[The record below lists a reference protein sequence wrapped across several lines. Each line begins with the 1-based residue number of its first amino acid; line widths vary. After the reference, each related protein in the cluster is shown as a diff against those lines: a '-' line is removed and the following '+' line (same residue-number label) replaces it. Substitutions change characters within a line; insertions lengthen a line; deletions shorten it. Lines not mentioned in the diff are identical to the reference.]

1 MASNIR
7 FISGSILAGNPIT
20 FKIKPDDIKN
30 SPYFHRV
37 IVEVNYDNNNGDYED
52 NKFPVPVIKEG
63 NDVELDLSSAIGTLL
78 RDYQYTPYP
87 ATYPMVKWYIRVY
100 DEYMDSNGELHTNVG
115 EHFYPKKPEA
125 SDGGATNLRC
135 IAGAFWDI
143 ERMVSG
149 VTKSVKSL
157 SRKPQSL
164 PQLMVVGDT
173 YAYTPAYPKPQSLLD
188 SPEKLV
194 VDQSLVDNPKKLV
207 APQSREV
214 EITKEGLQTIG
225 EQSIYAMPKEE
236 GKDRMVFRFINS
248 FGVLE
253 CVSIPRTYSKKLSI
267 QSSSYTVTKLEPFN
281 SFSRSAVSKKND
293 RESWLFMT
301 DPLDENWLQWYLHE
315 FLMSNHIW
323 LNVKGNWIP
332 VTIIPEDEITFL
344 DKTNTNM
351 YSVSFT
357 AKLDIYGPASV

>member
-1 MASNIR
+1 MAKKILLT
-7 FISGSILAGNPIT
+7 SGSILANNPIT
-20 FKIKPDDIKN
+20 FSITPSDAGN
-30 SPYFHRV
+30 SPSFHRV
-37 IVEVNYDNNNGDYED
+37 IVEVTYDNNNGNYEVI
-52 NKFPVPVIKEG
+52 KLSVPVTQEG
-63 NDVELDLSSAIGTLL
+63 HDVELDVSSAL
-78 RDYQYTPYP
+78 RVPLEDFQYSPLV
-87 ATYPMVKWYIRVY
+87 ATYPMVKWYIKAY
-100 DEYMDSNGELHTNVG
+100 DEYMNSKGELKTNQG
-115 EHFYPKKPEA
+115 IQYYPQEPNT

-149 VTKSVKSL
+149 VTKSVTYL

-173 YAYTPAYPKPQSLLD
+173 YAYTPAYPASQSLLD
-188 SPEKLV
+188 SAA
-194 VDQSLVDNPKKLV
+194 LV

-225 EQSIYAMPKEE
+225 EQSIYAMPKDE
-236 GKDRMVFRFINS
+236 GKDRMVFRLINS

-267 QSSSYTVTKLEPFN
+267 QSSSYTVTKLETFN
-281 SFSRSAVSKKND
+281 SFSRSAVSKKNN

>member
-1 MASNIR
+1 MAEQMLLT
-7 FISGSILAGNPIT
+7 SGSILAGNPIT
-20 FKIKPDDIKN
+20 FSITPSDAGN
-30 SPYFHRV
+30 SPSFHRV
-37 IVEVNYDNNNGDYED
+37 IVEVTYDNNNGNYEVI
-52 NKFPVPVIKEG
+52 KLSVPVTQEG
-63 NDVELDLSSAIGTLL
+63 HDVELDVSSAL
-78 RDYQYTPYP
+78 RVPLEDFQYSPLV
-87 ATYPMVKWYIRVY
+87 ATYPMVKWYIKAY
-100 DEYMDSNGELHTNVG
+100 DEYMNSNGELKTNQG
-115 EHFYPKKPEA
+115 IQYYPQEPNT

-149 VTKSVKSL
+149 VTKSVTYL

-173 YAYTPAYPKPQSLLD
+173 YAYTPAYPASQSLLD
-188 SPEKLV
+188 SAA
-194 VDQSLVDNPKKLV
+194 LV

-225 EQSIYAMPKEE
+225 EQSIYAMPKDE
-236 GKDRMVFRFINS
+236 GKDRMVFRLINS

-267 QSSSYTVTKLEPFN
+267 QSSSYTVTKLETFN
-281 SFSRSAVSKKND
+281 SFSRSAVSKKNN

>member
-1 MASNIR
+1 MAEQILLT
-7 FISGSILAGNPIT
+7 SGSILAGNPIT
-20 FKIKPDDIKN
+20 FSITPSDAGT
-30 SPYFHRV
+30 SPSFHRV
-37 IVEVNYDNNNGDYED
+37 IVEVTYDNNNGNYEVI
-52 NKFPVPVIKEG
+52 KLSVPVTQEG
-63 NDVELDLSSAIGTLL
+63 KDVVLDVSSAL
-78 RDYQYTPYP
+78 RVPLEDFQYSPLV
-87 ATYPMVKWYIRVY
+87 ATYPMVKWYIKAY
-100 DEYMDSNGELHTNVG
+100 DEYMNSNGELKTNQG
-115 EHFYPKKPEA
+115 IQYYPQEPNT

-149 VTKSVKSL
+149 VTKSVTYL

-173 YAYTPAYPKPQSLLD
+173 YAYTPAYPASQSLLD
-188 SPEKLV
+188 SAA
-194 VDQSLVDNPKKLV
+194 LV

-225 EQSIYAMPKEE
+225 EQSIYAMPKDE

-267 QSSSYTVTKLEPFN
+267 QSSSYTVTKLETFN

-315 FLMSNHIW
+315 FLISNHIW
-323 LNVKGNWIP
+323 INVKGNWIP
-332 VTIIPEDEITFL
+332 VTVIPEDEITFL

>member
-1 MASNIR
+1 MAKQILLT
-7 FISGSILAGNPIT
+7 SGSILAGNPIT
-20 FKIKPDDIKN
+20 FSIKPSDAGT
-30 SPYFHRV
+30 SPSFHRV
-37 IVEVNYDNNNGDYED
+37 IVEVTYDNNNGNYEVI
-52 NKFPVPVIKEG
+52 KLSVPVTQEG
-63 NDVELDLSSAIGTLL
+63 KDVVLDVSSAL
-78 RDYQYTPYP
+78 RVPLEDFQYSPLV
-87 ATYPMVKWYIRVY
+87 ATYPMVKWYIKAY
-100 DEYMDSNGELHTNVG
+100 DEYMNSNGELKTNQG
-115 EHFYPKKPEA
+115 IQYYPQEPNT

-173 YAYTPAYPKPQSLLD
+173 YAYTPAYSESQSLLG
-188 SPEKLV
+188 SSGLNG
-194 VDQSLVDNPKKLV
+194 LT

-225 EQSIYAMPKEE
+225 EQSIYAMPKDE

-267 QSSSYTVTKLEPFN
+267 QSSSYTVTKLETFN

-323 LNVKGNWIP
+323 INVKGNWIP
-332 VTIIPEDEITFL
+332 VTVIPEDEITFL

>member
-1 MASNIR
+1 MAKKILLT
-7 FISGSILAGNPIT
+7 SGSILANNPIT
-20 FKIKPDDIKN
+20 FSITPSDAGT
-30 SPYFHRV
+30 SPSFHRV
-37 IVEVNYDNNNGDYED
+37 IVEVTYDNNNGNYE
-52 NKFPVPVIKEG
+52 VIKLSVLVTQEG
-63 NDVELDLSSAIGTLL
+63 KDVVLDVSSAL
-78 RDYQYTPYP
+78 RVPLEDFQYSPLV
-87 ATYPMVKWYIRVY
+87 ATYPMVKWYIKAY
-100 DEYMDSNGELHTNVG
+100 DEYMNSNGELKTNQG
-115 EHFYPKKPEA
+115 IQYYPQEPNT

-149 VTKSVKSL
+149 VTKSVTYL

-173 YAYTPAYPKPQSLLD
+173 YAYTPAYPASQSLLD
-188 SPEKLV
+188 SAA
-194 VDQSLVDNPKKLV
+194 LV

-225 EQSIYAMPKEE
+225 EQSIYAMPKDE

-253 CVSIPRTYSKKLSI
+253 CVSIPKTYSKKLSI
-267 QSSSYTVTKLEPFN
+267 QSSSYTVTKLETFN

-315 FLMSNHIW
+315 FLISNYIW
-323 LNVKGNWIP
+323 INVKGNWIP
-332 VTIIPEDEITFL
+332 VTVIPEDEITFL

>member
-1 MASNIR
+1 MAKKILLT
-7 FISGSILAGNPIT
+7 SGSILANNPIT
-20 FKIKPDDIKN
+20 FSITPSDAGT
-30 SPYFHRV
+30 SPSFHRV
-37 IVEVNYDNNNGDYED
+37 IVEVTYDNNNGNYEVI
-52 NKFPVPVIKEG
+52 KLSVPVTQEG
-63 NDVELDLSSAIGTLL
+63 KDVVLDVSSAL
-78 RDYQYTPYP
+78 RVPLEDFQYSPLV
-87 ATYPMVKWYIRVY
+87 ATYPMVKWYIKAY
-100 DEYMDSNGELHTNVG
+100 DEYMNSNGELKTNQG
-115 EHFYPKKPEA
+115 IQYYPQEPNT

-149 VTKSVKSL
+149 VTKSVTYL

-173 YAYTPAYPKPQSLLD
+173 YAYTPAYPASQSLLD
-188 SPEKLV
+188 SAA
-194 VDQSLVDNPKKLV
+194 LV

-225 EQSIYAMPKEE
+225 EQSIYAMPKDE

-253 CVSIPRTYSKKLSI
+253 CVSIPKTYSKKLSI
-267 QSSSYTVTKLEPFN
+267 QSSSYTVTKLETFN

-315 FLMSNHIW
+315 FLISNHIW
-323 LNVKGNWIP
+323 INVKGNWIL
-332 VTIIPEDEITFL
+332 VTVIPEDEITFL

>member
-1 MASNIR
+1 MAEQILLTT
-7 FISGSILAGNPIT
+7 GSILAGNPIT
-20 FKIKPDDIKN
+20 FSIKPSDAGKL
-30 SPYFHRV
+30 PFFHRV
-37 IVEVNYDNNNGDYED
+37 IVEVTYDTNNGRYEV
-52 NKFPVPVIKEG
+52 NKLHVPVIQEG
-63 NDVELDLSSAIGTLL
+63 KDVELDVSSALRVLL
-78 RDYQYTPYP
+78 VDFQYSPLV
-87 ATYPMVKWYIRVY
+87 ATYPLVKWYIRAY
-100 DEYMDSNGELHTNVG
+100 DEYMDSNGELHTNVR
-115 EHFYPKKPEA
+115 EQFYPQKPET

-149 VTKSVKSL
+149 VTKSVTAL

-164 PQLMVVGDT
+164 PQLMVVGDI
-173 YAYTPAYPKPQSLLD
+173 YAYTPAYSAPQSLLD
-188 SPEKLV
+188 SAT
-194 VDQSLVDNPKKLV
+194 LV

-225 EQSIYAMPKEE
+225 EQSIYAMPKDE

-267 QSSSYTVTKLEPFN
+267 QSSNYTVTKLETFN

-315 FLMSNHIW
+315 FLMSNHVW

>member
-1 MASNIR
+1 MAKKILLT
-7 FISGSILAGNPIT
+7 SGSILANNPIT
-20 FKIKPDDIKN
+20 FSITPSDAGN
-30 SPYFHRV
+30 SPSFHRV
-37 IVEVNYDNNNGDYED
+37 IVEVTYDDNNGNYEVI
-52 NKFPVPVIKEG
+52 KLSVPVTQEG
-63 NDVELDLSSAIGTLL
+63 HDVELDVSSAL
-78 RDYQYTPYP
+78 RVPLEDFQYSPLV
-87 ATYPMVKWYIRVY
+87 ATYPMVKWYIKAY
-100 DEYMDSNGELHTNVG
+100 DEYMNSNGELKTNQG
-115 EHFYPKKPEA
+115 IQYYPQEPNT

-149 VTKSVKSL
+149 VTKSVTYL

-173 YAYTPAYPKPQSLLD
+173 YAYTPAYPASQSLLD
-188 SPEKLV
+188 SATLT
-194 VDQSLVDNPKKLV
+194 

-214 EITKEGLQTIG
+214 EITKEGLQIIG
-225 EQSIYAMPKEE
+225 EQSIYAMPKDE

-253 CVSIPRTYSKKLSI
+253 CISIPRTYSKKLTI
-267 QSSSYTVTKLEPFN
+267 QSNTYTVTKLETFN
-281 SFSRSAVSKKND
+281 SFSRSAVDKKND
-293 RESWLFMT
+293 QESWLFMT

-315 FLMSNHIW
+315 FLMSKHIW
-323 LNVKGNWIP
+323 LNIKGNWIP
-332 VTIIPEDEITFL
+332 CSIIPEDEITFL

-357 AKLDIYGPASV
+357 AKLDIYGSPII

>member
-1 MASNIR
+1 MAKKILLT
-7 FISGSILAGNPIT
+7 SGSILANNPIT
-20 FKIKPDDIKN
+20 FSITPSDAGT
-30 SPYFHRV
+30 SPSFHRV
-37 IVEVNYDNNNGDYED
+37 IVEVTYDNNNGNYEVI
-52 NKFPVPVIKEG
+52 KLSVPVTQEG
-63 NDVELDLSSAIGTLL
+63 KDVVLDVSSAL
-78 RDYQYTPYP
+78 RVPLEDFQYSPLV
-87 ATYPMVKWYIRVY
+87 ATYPMVKWYIKAY
-100 DEYMDSNGELHTNVG
+100 DEYMNSNGELKTNQG
-115 EHFYPKKPEA
+115 IQYYPQEPNT

-149 VTKSVKSL
+149 VTKSVTYL

-173 YAYTPAYPKPQSLLD
+173 YAYTPAYPASQSLLD
-188 SPEKLV
+188 SAA
-194 VDQSLVDNPKKLV
+194 LV

-225 EQSIYAMPKEE
+225 EQSIYAMPKDE

-253 CVSIPRTYSKKLSI
+253 CVSIPKTYSKKLSI
-267 QSSSYTVTKLEPFN
+267 QSSCYTVTKLETFN

-315 FLMSNHIW
+315 FLISNHIW
-323 LNVKGNWIP
+323 INVKGNWIP
-332 VTIIPEDEITFL
+332 VTVIPEDEITFL

>member
-1 MASNIR
+1 MAKKILLT
-7 FISGSILAGNPIT
+7 SGSILANNPIT
-20 FKIKPDDIKN
+20 FSITPSDAGT
-30 SPYFHRV
+30 SPSFHRV
-37 IVEVNYDNNNGDYED
+37 IVEVTYDNNNGNYEVI
-52 NKFPVPVIKEG
+52 KLSVPVTQEG
-63 NDVELDLSSAIGTLL
+63 KDVVLDVSSAL
-78 RDYQYTPYP
+78 RVPLEDFQYSPLV
-87 ATYPMVKWYIRVY
+87 ATYPMVKWYIKAY
-100 DEYMDSNGELHTNVG
+100 DEYMNSNGELKTNQG
-115 EHFYPKKPEA
+115 IQYYPQEPNT

-149 VTKSVKSL
+149 VTKSVTYL

-173 YAYTPAYPKPQSLLD
+173 YAYTPAYPASQSLLD
-188 SPEKLV
+188 SAA
-194 VDQSLVDNPKKLV
+194 LV

-225 EQSIYAMPKEE
+225 EQSIYAMPKDE

-253 CVSIPRTYSKKLSI
+253 CVSIPKTYSKKLSI
-267 QSSSYTVTKLEPFN
+267 QSSSYTVTKLETFN

-315 FLMSNHIW
+315 FLISNHIW
-323 LNVKGNWIP
+323 INVKGNWIP
-332 VTIIPEDEITFL
+332 VTVIPEDEITFL

>member
-1 MASNIR
+1 MAEQILLT
-7 FISGSILAGNPIT
+7 SGSILAGNPIT
-20 FKIKPDDIKN
+20 FSIKPSDAGT
-30 SPYFHRV
+30 SPSFHRV
-37 IVEVNYDNNNGDYED
+37 IVEVTYDNNNGNYEVI
-52 NKFPVPVIKEG
+52 KLSVPVTQEG
-63 NDVELDLSSAIGTLL
+63 KDVELDVSSALRVLL
-78 RDYQYTPYP
+78 VDFQYSPLV
-87 ATYPMVKWYIRVY
+87 ATYPMVKWYIRAY
-100 DEYMDSNGELHTNVG
+100 DEYMDSNGELHTNVR
-115 EHFYPKKPEA
+115 ELFYPQKPET

-149 VTKSVKSL
+149 VTKSVTTL

-164 PQLMVVGDT
+164 PQLMVVGDI
-173 YAYTPAYPKPQSLLD
+173 YAYTPAYSDPQSLLD
-188 SPEKLV
+188 SV
-194 VDQSLVDNPKKLV
+194 TLV

-225 EQSIYAMPKEE
+225 EQSIYAMPKDE
-236 GKDRMVFRFINS
+236 GQDRMVFRFINS

-267 QSSSYTVTKLEPFN
+267 QSSSYTVTKLETFN

-315 FLMSNHIW
+315 FLMSNHVW

>member
-1 MASNIR
+1 MAKKILLT
-7 FISGSILAGNPIT
+7 SGSILANNPIT
-20 FKIKPDDIKN
+20 FSITPSDAGN
-30 SPYFHRV
+30 SPSFHRV
-37 IVEVNYDNNNGDYED
+37 IVEVTYDNNNGNYEVI
-52 NKFPVPVIKEG
+52 KLSVPVTQEG
-63 NDVELDLSSAIGTLL
+63 HDVELDVSSAL
-78 RDYQYTPYP
+78 RVPLEDFQYSPLV
-87 ATYPMVKWYIRVY
+87 ATYPMVKWYIKAY
-100 DEYMDSNGELHTNVG
+100 DEYMNSNGELKTNQG
-115 EHFYPKKPEA
+115 IQYYPQEPNT

-149 VTKSVKSL
+149 VTKSVTYL

-173 YAYTPAYPKPQSLLD
+173 YAYTPAYPDPQSLLD
-188 SPEKLV
+188 SV
-194 VDQSLVDNPKKLV
+194 TLV

-225 EQSIYAMPKEE
+225 EQSIYAMPKDE

-267 QSSSYTVTKLEPFN
+267 QSSNYTVTKLETFN
-281 SFSRSAVSKKND
+281 SFSRSAVNKKND

-332 VTIIPEDEITFL
+332 VTIIPEDEIMFL

>member
-1 MASNIR
+1 MAEQILLT
-7 FISGSILAGNPIT
+7 SGSILAGNPIT
-20 FKIKPDDIKN
+20 FSIKPSAAGT
-30 SPYFHRV
+30 SPSFHRV
-37 IVEVNYDNNNGDYED
+37 IVEVTYDNNNGDYEFI
-52 NKFPVPVIKEG
+52 KLSVPVTQEG
-63 NDVELDLSSAIGTLL
+63 KDVVLDVSSAL
-78 RDYQYTPYP
+78 RVHLEDFQYSPLV
-87 ATYPMVKWYIRVY
+87 ATYPMVKWYIKAY
-100 DEYMDSNGELHTNVG
+100 DEYMNSNGELKTNQG
-115 EHFYPKKPEA
+115 IQYYPQEPNT

-149 VTKSVKSL
+149 VTKSVTAL

-164 PQLMVVGDT
+164 PQLMVVGDI
-173 YAYTPAYPKPQSLLD
+173 YAYTPAYSAPQSLLD
-188 SPEKLV
+188 SAT
-194 VDQSLVDNPKKLV
+194 LV

-214 EITKEGLQTIG
+214 EIKKEGLQTIG
-225 EQSIYAMPKEE
+225 EQSIYAMLEDE

-253 CVSIPRTYSKKLSI
+253 SVSVPRTYSKKLSI
-267 QSSSYTVTKLEPFN
+267 QSNTYTVTKLETFN
-281 SFSRSAVSKKND
+281 SFSRSAVSKQND

-323 LNVKGNWIP
+323 INVKGNWIP

>member
-1 MASNIR
+1 MAEQILLT
-7 FISGSILAGNPIT
+7 SGSILAGNPIT
-20 FKIKPDDIKN
+20 FSIKPSDAGT
-30 SPYFHRV
+30 SPSFHRV
-37 IVEVNYDNNNGDYED
+37 IVEVTYDNNNGNYEVI
-52 NKFPVPVIKEG
+52 KFFVPVTQEG
-63 NDVELDLSSAIGTLL
+63 KDVVLDVSSAL
-78 RDYQYTPYP
+78 RVPLEDFQYSPLI
-87 ATYPMVKWYIRVY
+87 ATYPMVKWYIKAY
-100 DEYMDSNGELHTNVG
+100 DEYMNSNGGLKTNQG
-115 EHFYPKKPEA
+115 IQYYPQEPNT

-173 YAYTPAYPKPQSLLD
+173 YAYTPAYSESQSLLG
-188 SPEKLV
+188 SSGLNG
-194 VDQSLVDNPKKLV
+194 LT

-225 EQSIYAMPKEE
+225 EQSIYAMPKDE

-267 QSSSYTVTKLEPFN
+267 QSSSYTVTKLETFN
-281 SFSRSAVSKKND
+281 SFSLSAVSKKND

-315 FLMSNHIW
+315 FLMSNHVW

>member
-1 MASNIR
+1 MAKKILLT
-7 FISGSILAGNPIT
+7 SGSILANNPIT
-20 FKIKPDDIKN
+20 FSITPSDAGN
-30 SPYFHRV
+30 SPSFHRV
-37 IVEVNYDNNNGDYED
+37 IVEVTYDNNNGNYEVI
-52 NKFPVPVIKEG
+52 KLSVPVTQEG
-63 NDVELDLSSAIGTLL
+63 KDVELDVSSAL
-78 RDYQYTPYP
+78 RVPLEDFQYSPLV
-87 ATYPMVKWYIRVY
+87 ATYPMVKWYIKAY
-100 DEYMDSNGELHTNVG
+100 DEYMNSNGELKTNQG
-115 EHFYPKKPEA
+115 EQYYPQEPST

-135 IAGAFWDI
+135 IAGAFSDI

-149 VTKSVKSL
+149 VTKSVTSL
-157 SRKPQSL
+157 SRKPQTL

-173 YAYTPAYPKPQSLLD
+173 YAYTPAYSDPQSLLG
-188 SPEKLV
+188 SSGPNGLT
-194 VDQSLVDNPKKLV
+194 

-225 EQSIYAMPKEE
+225 EQSIYAMPKDE

-267 QSSSYTVTKLEPFN
+267 QSSTYTVTKLETFN
-281 SFSRSAVSKKND
+281 SFSRSAVDKKND
-293 RESWLFMT
+293 QESWLFMT

-315 FLMSNHIW
+315 FLMSKHIW
-323 LNVKGNWIP
+323 LNIKGNWIP
-332 VTIIPEDEITFL
+332 CSIIPEDEITFL

-357 AKLDIYGPASV
+357 AKLDIYGSPIL

>member
-1 MASNIR
+1 MAEQILLT
-7 FISGSILAGNPIT
+7 SGSILAGNPIT
-20 FKIKPDDIKN
+20 FSIKPSDAGT
-30 SPYFHRV
+30 SPSFHRV
-37 IVEVNYDNNNGDYED
+37 ILEVTYDNNNGNYEVI
-52 NKFPVPVIKEG
+52 KLSVPVTQEG
-63 NDVELDLSSAIGTLL
+63 KDVVLDVSSAL
-78 RDYQYTPYP
+78 RVPLEDFQYSPLV
-87 ATYPMVKWYIRVY
+87 ATYPMVKWYIKAY
-100 DEYMDSNGELHTNVG
+100 DEYMNSNGELKTNQG
-115 EHFYPKKPEA
+115 IQYYPQEPNT

-173 YAYTPAYPKPQSLLD
+173 YAYTPAYSESQSLLG
-188 SPEKLV
+188 SSGLNG
-194 VDQSLVDNPKKLV
+194 LT

-225 EQSIYAMPKEE
+225 EQSIYAMPKDE

-267 QSSSYTVTKLEPFN
+267 QSSNYTVTKLETFN
-281 SFSRSAVSKKND
+281 SFSRSAVNKKND

-315 FLMSNHIW
+315 FLMSNHVW

>member
-1 MASNIR
+1 MAKKILLT
-7 FISGSILAGNPIT
+7 SGSILANNPIT
-20 FKIKPDDIKN
+20 FSITPSDAGN
-30 SPYFHRV
+30 SPSFHRV
-37 IVEVNYDNNNGDYED
+37 IVEVTYDNNNGNYEVI
-52 NKFPVPVIKEG
+52 KLSVPVTQEG
-63 NDVELDLSSAIGTLL
+63 HDVELDVSSAL
-78 RDYQYTPYP
+78 RVPLEDFQYSPLV
-87 ATYPMVKWYIRVY
+87 AIYPMVKWYIKVY
-100 DEYMDSNGELHTNVG
+100 DEYMNSNDELKTNQG
-115 EHFYPKKPEA
+115 IQYYPQEPNT

-149 VTKSVKSL
+149 VTKSVTYL

-173 YAYTPAYPKPQSLLD
+173 YAYTPAYPASQSLLD
-188 SPEKLV
+188 SAA
-194 VDQSLVDNPKKLV
+194 LV

-253 CVSIPRTYSKKLSI
+253 CVNIPRTYSKKLSI
-267 QSSSYTVTKLEPFN
+267 QSSSYTVTKLETFN

-332 VTIIPEDEITFL
+332 ATVIPEDEITFL

-351 YSVSFT
+351 YSVAFT

>member
-1 MASNIR
+1 MAKKILLT
-7 FISGSILAGNPIT
+7 SGSILANNPIT
-20 FKIKPDDIKN
+20 FSITPSDAGT
-30 SPYFHRV
+30 SPSFHRV
-37 IVEVNYDNNNGDYED
+37 IVEVTYDNNNGNYEVI
-52 NKFPVPVIKEG
+52 KLSVPVTQEG
-63 NDVELDLSSAIGTLL
+63 KDVVLDVSSAL
-78 RDYQYTPYP
+78 RVPLEDFQYSPLV
-87 ATYPMVKWYIRVY
+87 ATYPMVKWYIKAY
-100 DEYMDSNGELHTNVG
+100 DEYMNSNGELKTNQG
-115 EHFYPKKPEA
+115 IQYYPQEPNT

-149 VTKSVKSL
+149 VTKSVTYL

-173 YAYTPAYPKPQSLLD
+173 YAYTPAYPASQSLLD
-188 SPEKLV
+188 SAA
-194 VDQSLVDNPKKLV
+194 LV
-207 APQSREV
+207 APQSREI

-225 EQSIYAMPKEE
+225 EQSIYAMPKDE

-253 CVSIPRTYSKKLSI
+253 CVSIPKTYSKKLSI
-267 QSSSYTVTKLEPFN
+267 QSSSYTVTKLETFN

-315 FLMSNHIW
+315 FLISNHIW
-323 LNVKGNWIP
+323 INVKGNWIP
-332 VTIIPEDEITFL
+332 VTVIPEDEITFL

>member
-1 MASNIR
+1 MAKKILLT
-7 FISGSILAGNPIT
+7 SGSILANNPIT
-20 FKIKPDDIKN
+20 FSITPSDAGS
-30 SPYFHRV
+30 SPSFHRV
-37 IVEVNYDNNNGDYED
+37 IVEVTYDNNNGNYEVI
-52 NKFPVPVIKEG
+52 KLSVPVTQEG
-63 NDVELDLSSAIGTLL
+63 HDVELDVSSAL
-78 RDYQYTPYP
+78 RVPLEDFQYSPLV
-87 ATYPMVKWYIRVY
+87 ATYPMVKWYIKAY
-100 DEYMDSNGELHTNVG
+100 DEYMNSNGELKTNQG
-115 EHFYPKKPEA
+115 IQYYPQEPNT

-173 YAYTPAYPKPQSLLD
+173 YAYTPAYSESQSLLG
-188 SPEKLV
+188 SSGLNG
-194 VDQSLVDNPKKLV
+194 LT

-225 EQSIYAMPKEE
+225 EQSIYAMPKDE

-253 CVSIPRTYSKKLSI
+253 CVNIPRTYSKKLSI
-267 QSSSYTVTKLEPFN
+267 QSSSYTVTKLETFN

-332 VTIIPEDEITFL
+332 ATVIPEDEITFL

>member
-1 MASNIR
+1 MAEQILLT
-7 FISGSILAGNPIT
+7 SGSILAGNPIT
-20 FKIKPDDIKN
+20 FSIKPSDAGT
-30 SPYFHRV
+30 SPSFHRV
-37 IVEVNYDNNNGDYED
+37 IVEVTYDNNNGNYEVI
-52 NKFPVPVIKEG
+52 KLSVPVTQEG
-63 NDVELDLSSAIGTLL
+63 KDVVLDVSSAL
-78 RDYQYTPYP
+78 RVPLEDFQYSPLV
-87 ATYPMVKWYIRVY
+87 ATYPMVKWYIKAY
-100 DEYMDSNGELHTNVG
+100 DEYMNSNGELKTNQG
-115 EHFYPKKPEA
+115 IQYYPQEPNT

-164 PQLMVVGDT
+164 PQLMVIGDT
-173 YAYTPAYPKPQSLLD
+173 YAYTPAYSESQSLLG
-188 SPEKLV
+188 SSGLNG
-194 VDQSLVDNPKKLV
+194 LT

-225 EQSIYAMPKEE
+225 EQSIYAMPKDE

-267 QSSSYTVTKLEPFN
+267 QSSSYTVTKLETFN

-315 FLMSNHIW
+315 FLMSNHVW

>member
-1 MASNIR
+1 MAEQILLT
-7 FISGSILAGNPIT
+7 SGSILAGNPIT
-20 FKIKPDDIKN
+20 FSIKPSDAGT
-30 SPYFHRV
+30 SPSFHRV
-37 IVEVNYDNNNGDYED
+37 IVEVTYDNNNGNYEVI
-52 NKFPVPVIKEG
+52 KLSVPVTQEG
-63 NDVELDLSSAIGTLL
+63 KDVVLDVSSAL
-78 RDYQYTPYP
+78 RVPLEDFQYSPLV
-87 ATYPMVKWYIRVY
+87 ATYPMVKWYIKAY
-100 DEYMDSNGELHTNVG
+100 DEYMNSNGELKTNQG
-115 EHFYPKKPEA
+115 IQYYPQKPNT

-173 YAYTPAYPKPQSLLD
+173 YAYTPAYSESQSLLG
-188 SPEKLV
+188 SSGLNG
-194 VDQSLVDNPKKLV
+194 LT

-225 EQSIYAMPKEE
+225 EQSIYAMPKDE

-267 QSSSYTVTKLEPFN
+267 QSSSYTVTKLETFN

-315 FLMSNHIW
+315 FLMSNHVW

>member
-1 MASNIR
+1 MAKQILLT
-7 FISGSILAGNPIT
+7 SGSILAGNPIT
-20 FKIKPDDIKN
+20 FSIKPSDAGT
-30 SPYFHRV
+30 SPSFHRV
-37 IVEVNYDNNNGDYED
+37 IVEVTYDNNNGDYEVI
-52 NKFPVPVIKEG
+52 KLSVPVTQEG
-63 NDVELDLSSAIGTLL
+63 KDVVLDVSSAL
-78 RDYQYTPYP
+78 RVPLEDFQYSPLV
-87 ATYPMVKWYIRVY
+87 ATYPMVKWYIKAY
-100 DEYMDSNGELHTNVG
+100 DEYMNSNGELKTNQG
-115 EHFYPKKPEA
+115 IQYYPQKPNT

-149 VTKSVKSL
+149 VTKSVTAL

-173 YAYTPAYPKPQSLLD
+173 YAYTPAYSSPQSLLD
-188 SPEKLV
+188 SAT
-194 VDQSLVDNPKKLV
+194 LV

-225 EQSIYAMPKEE
+225 EQSIYAMPKDE

-253 CVSIPRTYSKKLSI
+253 CANIPRTYSKKLSI
-267 QSSSYTVTKLEPFN
+267 QSNTYTVTKLETFN
-281 SFSRSAVSKKND
+281 SFSRSAVSKQND

-323 LNVKGNWIP
+323 INVKGNWIP
-332 VTIIPEDEITFL
+332 VTIIPEDEITFM

>member
-1 MASNIR
+1 MAEQILLT
-7 FISGSILAGNPIT
+7 SGSILAGNPIT
-20 FKIKPDDIKN
+20 FSIKPSDAGT
-30 SPYFHRV
+30 SPSFHRV
-37 IVEVNYDNNNGDYED
+37 IMEVTYDNNNGNYEVI
-52 NKFPVPVIKEG
+52 KLSVPVTQEG
-63 NDVELDLSSAIGTLL
+63 KDVVLDVSSAL
-78 RDYQYTPYP
+78 RVPLEDFQYSPLV
-87 ATYPMVKWYIRVY
+87 ATYPMVKWYIKAY
-100 DEYMDSNGELHTNVG
+100 DEYMNSNGELKTNQG
-115 EHFYPKKPEA
+115 IQYYPQEPNT

-173 YAYTPAYPKPQSLLD
+173 YAYTPAYSESQSLLG
-188 SPEKLV
+188 SSGLNG
-194 VDQSLVDNPKKLV
+194 LT

-225 EQSIYAMPKEE
+225 EQSIYAMPKDE

-267 QSSSYTVTKLEPFN
+267 QSSSYTVTKLETFN

-315 FLMSNHIW
+315 FLMSNHVW

>member
-1 MASNIR
+1 MAKKILLT
-7 FISGSILAGNPIT
+7 SGSILANNPIT
-20 FKIKPDDIKN
+20 FSITPSDAGS
-30 SPYFHRV
+30 SPSFHRV
-37 IVEVNYDNNNGDYED
+37 IVEVTYDNNNGNYEVI
-52 NKFPVPVIKEG
+52 KLSVPVTQEG
-63 NDVELDLSSAIGTLL
+63 HDVELDVSSAL
-78 RDYQYTPYP
+78 RVPLEDFQYSPLV
-87 ATYPMVKWYIRVY
+87 ATYPMVKWYIKAY
-100 DEYMDSNGELHTNVG
+100 DEYMNSNGELKTNQG
-115 EHFYPKKPEA
+115 IQYYPQEPNT

-149 VTKSVKSL
+149 VRKSVTYL

-173 YAYTPAYPKPQSLLD
+173 YAYTPAYPASQSLLD
-188 SPEKLV
+188 SAA
-194 VDQSLVDNPKKLV
+194 LV

-253 CVSIPRTYSKKLSI
+253 CVSIPRTYDKKLSI
-267 QSSSYTVTKLEPFN
+267 QSSSYTVTKLETFN

-315 FLMSNHIW
+315 FLMSNHVWI
-323 LNVKGNWIP
+323 NVKDNWIP

>member
-1 MASNIR
+1 MAKQILLT
-7 FISGSILAGNPIT
+7 SGSILAGNPIT
-20 FKIKPDDIKN
+20 FFIKPSDAGT
-30 SPYFHRV
+30 SPSFHRV
-37 IVEVNYDNNNGDYED
+37 IVEVTYDNNNGDYEVI
-52 NKFPVPVIKEG
+52 KLSVPVTQEG
-63 NDVELDLSSAIGTLL
+63 KDVVLDVSSAL
-78 RDYQYTPYP
+78 RVPLEDFQYSPLV
-87 ATYPMVKWYIRVY
+87 ATYPMVKWYIKAY
-100 DEYMDSNGELHTNVG
+100 DEYMNSNGELKTNQG
-115 EHFYPKKPEA
+115 IQYYPQEPNT

-149 VTKSVKSL
+149 VTKSVMAL

-164 PQLMVVGDT
+164 PQLMVVGDI
-173 YAYTPAYPKPQSLLD
+173 YSYTPAYSAPQSLLD
-188 SPEKLV
+188 SAT
-194 VDQSLVDNPKKLV
+194 LV

-225 EQSIYAMPKEE
+225 EQSIYAMPKDE

-253 CVSIPRTYSKKLSI
+253 CVNIPRTYSKKLSI
-267 QSSSYTVTKLEPFN
+267 QSSNYTVTKLETFN
-281 SFSRSAVSKKND
+281 SFSRSAVSKQND

-323 LNVKGNWIP
+323 INVKGNWIP
-332 VTIIPEDEITFL
+332 VTIIPEDEITFM

>member
-1 MASNIR
+1 MAKKILLT
-7 FISGSILAGNPIT
+7 SGSILANNPIT
-20 FKIKPDDIKN
+20 FSIKPEVLD
-30 SPYFHRV
+30 SPSFHRV
-37 IVEVNYDNNNGDYED
+37 IVEVTYDNNNGNYEVI
-52 NKFPVPVIKEG
+52 KLSVPVTQEG
-63 NDVELDLSSAIGTLL
+63 KDVELDVSSAL
-78 RDYQYTPYP
+78 RVPLGDFQYSPLV
-87 ATYPMVKWYIRVY
+87 ATYPMVKWYIKAY
-100 DEYMDSNGELHTNVG
+100 DEYMNSNGELKTNQG
-115 EHFYPKKPEA
+115 IQYYPQEPNT

-149 VTKSVKSL
+149 VTKSVTYL

-173 YAYTPAYPKPQSLLD
+173 YAYTPAYPASQSLLD
-188 SPEKLV
+188 SAA
-194 VDQSLVDNPKKLV
+194 LV

-225 EQSIYAMPKEE
+225 EQSIYAMPKDE

-253 CVSIPRTYSKKLSI
+253 CVNIPRTYSKKLSI
-267 QSSSYTVTKLEPFN
+267 QSSSYTVTKLETFN

-323 LNVKGNWIP
+323 INVKGNWIP

>member
-1 MASNIR
+1 
-7 FISGSILAGNPIT
+7 
-20 FKIKPDDIKN
+20 
-30 SPYFHRV
+30 
-37 IVEVNYDNNNGDYED
+37 
-52 NKFPVPVIKEG
+52 
-63 NDVELDLSSAIGTLL
+63 
-78 RDYQYTPYP
+78 
-87 ATYPMVKWYIRVY
+87 
-100 DEYMDSNGELHTNVG
+100 
-115 EHFYPKKPEA
+115 
-125 SDGGATNLRC
+125 
-135 IAGAFWDI
+135 
-143 ERMVSG
+143 MVSG
-149 VTKSVKSL
+149 VTKSVTAL

-164 PQLMVVGDT
+164 PQLMVVGDI
-173 YAYTPAYPKPQSLLD
+173 YAYTPAYSAPQSLLD
-188 SPEKLV
+188 SAT
-194 VDQSLVDNPKKLV
+194 LV

-225 EQSIYAMPKEE
+225 EQSIYAMPEDE

-253 CVSIPRTYSKKLSI
+253 CLSIPRTYSKKLSI
-267 QSSSYTVTKLEPFN
+267 QSSNYTVTKLETFN
-281 SFSRSAVSKKND
+281 SFSRSAVSKQNN

-323 LNVKGNWIP
+323 INVKGNWIP

>member
-1 MASNIR
+1 MAKKTLLT
-7 FISGSILAGNPIT
+7 SGSILANNPIT
-20 FKIKPDDIKN
+20 FSITPSDAGN
-30 SPYFHRV
+30 SPSFHRV
-37 IVEVNYDNNNGDYED
+37 IVEVTYDNNNGNYEII
-52 NKFPVPVIKEG
+52 KLSVPVTQEG
-63 NDVELDLSSAIGTLL
+63 KDVELDVSSAL
-78 RDYQYTPYP
+78 RVPLEDFQYSPLV
-87 ATYPMVKWYIRVY
+87 ATYPMVKWYIKAY
-100 DEYMDSNGELHTNVG
+100 DEYMNSKGELKTNQG
-115 EHFYPKKPEA
+115 IQYYPQEPNT

-149 VTKSVKSL
+149 VTKSVTYL

-173 YAYTPAYPKPQSLLD
+173 YAYTPAYPASQSLLD
-188 SPEKLV
+188 SAA
-194 VDQSLVDNPKKLV
+194 LV

-225 EQSIYAMPKEE
+225 EQSIYAMPKDE

-253 CVSIPRTYSKKLSI
+253 CVNIPRTYSKKLSI
-267 QSSSYTVTKLEPFN
+267 QSNTYTVTKLETFN

-323 LNVKGNWIP
+323 INVKGNWIP

>member
-1 MASNIR
+1 MAEQILLT
-7 FISGSILAGNPIT
+7 SGSILAGNPIT
-20 FKIKPDDIKN
+20 FSIKPSDVGKL
-30 SPYFHRV
+30 PFFHRV
-37 IVEVNYDNNNGDYED
+37 IVEVTYDTNNGRYEF
-52 NKFPVPVIKEG
+52 NKLPVPVIQEG
-63 NDVELDLSSAIGTLL
+63 KDVELDVSSALRVLL
-78 RDYQYTPYP
+78 VDFQYSPLV

-115 EHFYPKKPEA
+115 ELFYPQKPET

-149 VTKSVKSL
+149 VTKSVTTL

-164 PQLMVVGDT
+164 PQLMVVGDI
-173 YAYTPAYPKPQSLLD
+173 YAYTPAYSDPQSLLD
-188 SPEKLV
+188 SV
-194 VDQSLVDNPKKLV
+194 TLV

-225 EQSIYAMPKEE
+225 EQSIYAMPKDE

-253 CVSIPRTYSKKLSI
+253 CVSIPKTYSKKLSI
-267 QSSSYTVTKLEPFN
+267 QSSSYTVTKLETFN

-315 FLMSNHIW
+315 FLMSNHVW

>member
-1 MASNIR
+1 MAKKILLT
-7 FISGSILAGNPIT
+7 SGSILANNPIT
-20 FKIKPDDIKN
+20 FSITPSDAGN
-30 SPYFHRV
+30 SPSFHRV
-37 IVEVNYDNNNGDYED
+37 IVEVTYDNNNGNYEVI
-52 NKFPVPVIKEG
+52 KLSVPVTQEG
-63 NDVELDLSSAIGTLL
+63 HDVELDVSSAL
-78 RDYQYTPYP
+78 RVPLEDFQYSPLV
-87 ATYPMVKWYIRVY
+87 ATYPMVKWYIKAY
-100 DEYMDSNGELHTNVG
+100 DEYMNSNGEFKTNQG
-115 EHFYPKKPEA
+115 IQYYPQEPNT

-135 IAGAFWDI
+135 IFGTFWDI

-225 EQSIYAMPKEE
+225 EQSIYAMPKDE

-253 CVSIPRTYSKKLSI
+253 CVNIPRTYSKKLSI
-267 QSSSYTVTKLEPFN
+267 QSSSYTVTKLETFN

-323 LNVKGNWIP
+323 INVKGNGIP
-332 VTIIPEDEITFL
+332 VTVIPEDEITFL

>member
-1 MASNIR
+1 MAKKILLT
-7 FISGSILAGNPIT
+7 SGSILANNPIT
-20 FKIKPDDIKN
+20 FSITPSDAGN
-30 SPYFHRV
+30 SPSFHRV
-37 IVEVNYDNNNGDYED
+37 IVEVTYDNNNGNYEVI
-52 NKFPVPVIKEG
+52 KLSVPVTQEG
-63 NDVELDLSSAIGTLL
+63 HDVELDVSSAL
-78 RDYQYTPYP
+78 RVPLEDFQYSPLV
-87 ATYPMVKWYIRVY
+87 ATYPMVKWYIKAY
-100 DEYMDSNGELHTNVG
+100 DEYMNSNGELKTNQG
-115 EHFYPKKPEA
+115 IQYYPQEPNT

-149 VTKSVKSL
+149 VTKSVIYL

-173 YAYTPAYPKPQSLLD
+173 YAYTPAYPASQSLLD
-188 SPEKLV
+188 SAA
-194 VDQSLVDNPKKLV
+194 LV

-214 EITKEGLQTIG
+214 EITKEFLQSIG

-267 QSSSYTVTKLEPFN
+267 QSSSYTVTKLETFN

-323 LNVKGNWIP
+323 INVKGNWIP
-332 VTIIPEDEITFL
+332 VTVIPEDEITFL

>member
-1 MASNIR
+1 MAEQILLT
-7 FISGSILAGNPIT
+7 SGSILAGNPIT
-20 FKIKPDDIKN
+20 FSIKPSDAGT
-30 SPYFHRV
+30 SPSFHRV
-37 IVEVNYDNNNGDYED
+37 IVEVTYDNNNGNYEVI
-52 NKFPVPVIKEG
+52 KLSVPVTQEG
-63 NDVELDLSSAIGTLL
+63 KDIELDVSSAL
-78 RDYQYTPYP
+78 RVPLEDFQYSPLV
-87 ATYPMVKWYIRVY
+87 ATYPMVKWYIKAY
-100 DEYMDSNGELHTNVG
+100 DEYMNSNGELKTNQG
-115 EHFYPKKPEA
+115 IQYYPQEPNT

-135 IAGAFWDI
+135 IAGAFSDI

-149 VTKSVKSL
+149 VTKSVTSL

-173 YAYTPAYPKPQSLLD
+173 YAYTPAYSDSQDLLD
-188 SPEKLV
+188 SATLT
-194 VDQSLVDNPKKLV
+194 

-225 EQSIYAMPKEE
+225 EQSIYAMPKNE

-267 QSSSYTVTKLEPFN
+267 QSNTYTVTKLETFN

-293 RESWLFMT
+293 QESWLFMT

-315 FLMSNHIW
+315 FLMSKHIW
-323 LNVKGNWIP
+323 LNIKGNWIP
-332 VTIIPEDEITFL
+332 CSIIPEDEITFL

-351 YSVSFT
+351 YSVSFV
-357 AKLDIYGPASV
+357 AKLDIYGSPMI

>member
-1 MASNIR
+1 MN
-7 FISGSILAGNPIT
+7 
-20 FKIKPDDIKN
+20 
-30 SPYFHRV
+30 
-37 IVEVNYDNNNGDYED
+37 
-52 NKFPVPVIKEG
+52 
-63 NDVELDLSSAIGTLL
+63 
-78 RDYQYTPYP
+78 
-87 ATYPMVKWYIRVY
+87 
-100 DEYMDSNGELHTNVG
+100 SNGELKTNQG
-115 EHFYPKKPEA
+115 IQYYPQEPNT
-125 SDGGATNLRC
+125 SDSGATNLRC

-149 VTKSVKSL
+149 VTKSVTVL

-173 YAYTPAYPKPQSLLD
+173 YAYTPSYSAPQSLLD
-188 SPEKLV
+188 SAT
-194 VDQSLVDNPKKLV
+194 LV

-225 EQSIYAMPKEE
+225 EQSIYAMPEDE

-253 CVSIPRTYSKKLSI
+253 CVNIPRTYSKKLSI
-267 QSSSYTVTKLEPFN
+267 QSSNYTVTKLETFN
-281 SFSRSAVSKKND
+281 SFSRSAVSKQND

-323 LNVKGNWIP
+323 INVKGNWIP

>member
-1 MASNIR
+1 MAKKILLT
-7 FISGSILAGNPIT
+7 SGSILANNPIT
-20 FKIKPDDIKN
+20 FSITPSDAGN
-30 SPYFHRV
+30 SPSFHRV
-37 IVEVNYDNNNGDYED
+37 IVEVTYDNNNGNYEVI
-52 NKFPVPVIKEG
+52 KLSVPVTQEG
-63 NDVELDLSSAIGTLL
+63 HDVELDVSSAL
-78 RDYQYTPYP
+78 RVPLEDFQYSPLV
-87 ATYPMVKWYIRVY
+87 ATYPMVKWYIKAY
-100 DEYMDSNGELHTNVG
+100 DEYMNSNGELKTNQG
-115 EHFYPKKPEA
+115 IQYYPQEPNT

-149 VTKSVKSL
+149 VTKSVTYL

-173 YAYTPAYPKPQSLLD
+173 YAYTPAYPASQSLLD
-188 SPEKLV
+188 SAA
-194 VDQSLVDNPKKLV
+194 LV

-225 EQSIYAMPKEE
+225 EQSIYAMPKDE
-236 GKDRMVFRFINS
+236 GKDRMVFRLINS

-267 QSSSYTVTKLEPFN
+267 QSSSYTVTKLETFN
-281 SFSRSAVSKKND
+281 SFSRSAVSKKNN

>member
-1 MASNIR
+1 MAEQILLT
-7 FISGSILAGNPIT
+7 SGSILAGNPIT
-20 FKIKPDDIKN
+20 FSIKPSDAGT
-30 SPYFHRV
+30 SPSFHRV
-37 IVEVNYDNNNGDYED
+37 IVEVTYDNNNGNYEVI
-52 NKFPVPVIKEG
+52 KLSVPVTQEG
-63 NDVELDLSSAIGTLL
+63 KDVVLDVSSAL
-78 RDYQYTPYP
+78 RVPLEDFQYSPLV
-87 ATYPMVKWYIRVY
+87 ATYPMVKWYIKAY
-100 DEYMDSNGELHTNVG
+100 DEYMHSNGELKTNQG
-115 EHFYPKKPEA
+115 IQYYPQEPNT

-164 PQLMVVGDT
+164 PQLMVIGDT
-173 YAYTPAYPKPQSLLD
+173 YAYTPAYSESQSLLG
-188 SPEKLV
+188 SSGLNG
-194 VDQSLVDNPKKLV
+194 LT

-225 EQSIYAMPKEE
+225 EQSIYAMPKDE

-267 QSSSYTVTKLEPFN
+267 QSSSYTVTKLETFN

-315 FLMSNHIW
+315 FLMSNHVW

>member
-1 MASNIR
+1 MAKKILLT
-7 FISGSILAGNPIT
+7 SGSILANNPIT
-20 FKIKPDDIKN
+20 FSITPSDAGT
-30 SPYFHRV
+30 SPSFHRV
-37 IVEVNYDNNNGDYED
+37 IVEVTYDNNNGNYE
-52 NKFPVPVIKEG
+52 VIKLSVLVTQEG
-63 NDVELDLSSAIGTLL
+63 KDVVLDVSSAL
-78 RDYQYTPYP
+78 RVPLEDFQYSPLV
-87 ATYPMVKWYIRVY
+87 ATYPMVKWYIKAY
-100 DEYMDSNGELHTNVG
+100 DEYMNSNGELKTNQG
-115 EHFYPKKPEA
+115 IQYYPQEPNT

-149 VTKSVKSL
+149 VTKSVTYL

-173 YAYTPAYPKPQSLLD
+173 YAYTPAYPASQSLLD
-188 SPEKLV
+188 STA
-194 VDQSLVDNPKKLV
+194 LV

-225 EQSIYAMPKEE
+225 EQSIYAMPKDE

-253 CVSIPRTYSKKLSI
+253 CVSIPKTYSKKLSI
-267 QSSSYTVTKLEPFN
+267 QSSSYTVTKLETFN

-315 FLMSNHIW
+315 FLISNHIW
-323 LNVKGNWIP
+323 INVKGNWIP
-332 VTIIPEDEITFL
+332 VTVIPEDEITFL